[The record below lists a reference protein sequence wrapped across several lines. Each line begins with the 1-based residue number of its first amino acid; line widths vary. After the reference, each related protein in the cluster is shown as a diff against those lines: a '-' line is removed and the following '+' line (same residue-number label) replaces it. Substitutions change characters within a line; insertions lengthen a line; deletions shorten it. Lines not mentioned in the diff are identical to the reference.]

1 VAGRISR
8 RLLARHAGE
17 QLLSGARQETVIKEV
32 AAYLIENRRTKEAD
46 LIVDDI
52 TRYLAD
58 HGVVVAEATSAFGL
72 AEATKQAIR
81 SLIERETGAK
91 NVELKESVDKSVL
104 GGVKLALPGRE
115 LDTTIARKLSQLR
128 AK

>member
-1 VAGRISR
+1 MASRISR

-17 QLLSGARQETVIKEV
+17 QLLSGVSQATVVEGLAAFLIDNHRIKE
-32 AAYLIENRRTKEAD
+32 AS

-58 HGVVVAEATSAFGL
+58 HGMVVAEVTSAFSL
-72 AEATKQAIR
+72 VESTKEALR

-91 NVELKESVDKSVL
+91 NIELTESVDHSVL

-115 LDTTIARKLSQLR
+115 LDTTIARKLHQLR